1 MVGSQ
6 KQSEPQ
12 SGKGGVAT
20 VKTGA
25 VATSE
30 SKQLPEEMKTAKT
43 SDGKAGK
50 GGVLATTTPQAPVT
64 KPAEADKN
72 VLSIRREPGEDFDV
86 ALVKTRLHPVTSA
99 TATIRGFEKP
109 MTEHGFASLVTELS
123 RHVED
128 VKAGNMSRPETIL
141 LMQAQTLDV
150 IFNAMAQRAAVNVGT
165 HRDTADLYLRMALK
179 AQAQCRSTIETLA
192 EIKAPRSTS
201 FIKQQNVANQQQ
213 VNNGSQVNNGGATNE
228 GATPAHAHGKNIN
241 PNQEN
246 KQLEVQHG
254 ERLDSTTTGAAIGA
268 DSQLEAVGAVH
279 RPADNGR
286 EKAQ

>member
-1 MVGSQ
+1 MAKSP

-12 SGKGGVAT
+12 SGKGEVTT
-20 VKTGA
+20 VKNGA
-25 VATSE
+25 VVTS
-30 SKQLPEEMKTAKT
+30 PT
-43 SDGKAGK
+43 
-50 GGVLATTTPQAPVT
+50 T
-64 KPAEADKN
+64 KPEATDKN
-72 VLSIRREPGEDFDV
+72 ALRVSIAPGEDLDV
-86 ALVKTRLHPVTSA
+86 AMVKTRLHPVTSA

-109 MTEHGFASLVTELS
+109 MTENGFASLVKELS

-128 VKAGNMSRPETIL
+128 VKAGNMNRPETIL

-150 IFNAMAQRAAVNVGT
+150 IFNAMAQRAAANVGT
-165 HRDTADLYLRMALK
+165 HRDVAEIYLRMALK
-179 AQAQCRSTIETLA
+179 AQSQCRSTLETLA

-201 FIKQQNVANQQQ
+201 FIKQQNIAQQQQ

-246 KQLEVQHG
+246 KLLEVQHG

-268 DSQLEAVGAVH
+268 DSQLETVGAVH
-279 RPADNGR
+279 RPADNGG

>member
-1 MVGSQ
+1 MDESQ

-12 SGKGGVAT
+12 AGKGGVTT

-50 GGVLATTTPQAPVT
+50 GGAVAQSETSVT
-64 KPAEADKN
+64 KPAAADKN
-72 VLSIRREPGEDFDV
+72 TIQVSLGPDEDIDA
-86 ALVKTRLHPVTSA
+86 ALAKARLHPVYTAS
-99 TATIRGFEKP
+99 ATIRGFGAGMSESGI
-109 MTEHGFASLVTELS
+109 MALIGELKS
-123 RHVED
+123 HVED
-128 VKAGNMSRPETIL
+128 VKDGNMNRPETIL

-150 IFNAMAQRAAVNVGT
+150 IFNAMAQRAAANVGT

-179 AQAQCRSTIETLA
+179 AQAQCRSTLETLA

-201 FIKQQNVANQQQ
+201 FIKQQNIAQQQQ

-254 ERLDSTTTGAAIGA
+254 ERLDGTTTGAASGA
-268 DSQLEAVGAVH
+268 DSQLETVGAVH
-279 RPADNGR
+279 RPADNGG

>member
-1 MVGSQ
+1 MTGSQ

-12 SGKGGVAT
+12 AGKGGVAT

-50 GGVLATTTPQAPVT
+50 GGAVAQSETSVT
-64 KPAEADKN
+64 KSAAAADKN
-72 VLSIRREPGEDFDV
+72 TIQVSLGPDEDIDA
-86 ALVKTRLHPVTSA
+86 ALAKVRLHPVYTAS
-99 TATIRGFEKP
+99 ATIRGFGAGMSESGI
-109 MTEHGFASLVTELS
+109 MALIGELKS
-123 RHVED
+123 HVED
-128 VKAGNMSRPETIL
+128 VKDGNMNRPETIL

-150 IFNAMAQRAAVNVGT
+150 IFNAMAQRAAANVGT

-179 AQAQCRSTIETLA
+179 AQAQCRSTLETLA

-201 FIKQQNVANQQQ
+201 FIKQQNIAQQQQ
-213 VNNGSQVNNGGATNE
+213 VNNGSQVNNGGATKE

-246 KQLEVQHG
+246 KLLEVQHG

-268 DSQLEAVGAVH
+268 DSQLEAVGAVN